1 MTTGS
6 PVPDAWTT
14 MVAHLAAAQV
24 ADGQRKDRDL
34 PQTARDEATVR
45 YSREVDAIFACLSE
59 LREAQV
65 LGQITLMLAR
75 KERR

>member
-1 MTTGS
+1 
-6 PVPDAWTT
+6 

-34 PQTARDEATVR
+34 PQTLRDEATMR
-45 YSREVDAIFACLSE
+45 YSREVDAVFTCLSG
-59 LREAQV
+59 LRETHV
-65 LGQITLMLAR
+65 LGQITQMLAR